1 MTQVNMLEAK
11 SDLSKLVKLLES
23 KQEEVVYLARN
34 GSAVVQM
41 TLIPEKPV
49 NKRIGVAEGKFNV
62 SDDFDKWDKEVEDMF
77 GGEMAHPDAM
87 PISSEELAEYCEQS
101 GFKRTLIREKHIY
114 ALSGL
119 KRDENAPLHKAPFD
133 KMLICQASTENMM
146 FVTHDSLIPGYNE
159 PCILAV

>member
-49 NKRIGVAEGKFNV
+49 NKRIGVSEGKFNV
-62 SDDFDKWDKEVEDMF
+62 SDDFDKWDTEVEDMF
-77 GGEMAHPDAM
+77 GGE
-87 PISSEELAEYCEQS
+87 I
-101 GFKRTLIREKHIY
+101 
-114 ALSGL
+114 
-119 KRDENAPLHKAPFD
+119 
-133 KMLICQASTENMM
+133 
-146 FVTHDSLIPGYNE
+146 
-159 PCILAV
+159 

>member
-77 GGEMAHPDAM
+77 GGE
-87 PISSEELAEYCEQS
+87 I
-101 GFKRTLIREKHIY
+101 
-114 ALSGL
+114 
-119 KRDENAPLHKAPFD
+119 
-133 KMLICQASTENMM
+133 
-146 FVTHDSLIPGYNE
+146 
-159 PCILAV
+159 